1 MSFNYGLRPTKTQKI
16 ASGGSSSAV
25 ADVFGTQT
33 EYVRIAADADCH
45 IEFGG
50 NGSSDPTATTST
62 IFIPADQPEI
72 FKVSPGEKVASI
84 GSANVFVTEMSG

>member
-1 MSFNYGLRPTKTQKI
+1 MSFNYGLRPTTHQAI
-16 ASGGSSSAV
+16 TSTGTSSQSSA
-25 ADVFGTQT
+25 FGSQT

-50 NGSSDPTATTST
+50 NASSDPTATTST

>member
-45 IEFGG
+45 ILFGS
-50 NGSSDPTATTST
+50 NPTATSSS
-62 IFIPADQPEI
+62 IFIPLDQPEI
-72 FKVSPGEKVASI
+72 FKVSPGEKLAAI
-84 GSANVFVTEMSG
+84 GSANVSITELSA